1 VNSFRPRLTYSN
13 VVSTICLFLLLGG
26 AAWAAPK
33 LAKNSVGTRQ
43 LKNGAVTGAKVQD
56 GSLTGADIQA
66 STLGT
71 VPKAAAADSAT
82 SAGHATSADS
92 AGRAATAGH
101 ADEATNAGHAT
112 GADSATR
119 AADATTLDGL
129 GPGAFYPAGGVQR
142 IDAAPVF
149 GAAQST
155 ALYSAHGVALSA
167 SCHEG
172 GVAGSIVLTVSAA
185 SGAPGALM
193 SVGMIEREGT
203 VSKAVITEFPLI
215 SMPEPVFQVAGA
227 HLGNSGQGVGTMIFS
242 DHELAVA
249 FTLELRVTPNDECQ
263 LSGTA
268 AVSG

>member
-82 SAGHATSADS
+82 NAGHATSADS
-92 AGRAATAGH
+92 AGHAATAGH

-142 IDAAPVF
+142 IDAAPAF
-149 GAAQST
+149 NAPQPT
-155 ALYSAHGVALSA
+155 LLYSGHGVSLTATCANPAEPMVTNLVVWAA
-167 SCHEG
+167 S
-172 GVAGSIVLTVSAA
+172 SA
-185 SGAPGALM
+185 SGALM
-193 SVGMIEREGT
+193 NVGMLEREGT
-203 VSKAVITEFPLI
+203 VSKPVVTEFSLI
-215 SMPEPVFQVAGA
+215 ATPEPVFEVHGT
-227 HLGNSGQGVGTMIFS
+227 HHGNSGQGVGTMVFS
-242 DHELAVA
+242 DQELAVD
-249 FTLELRVTPNDECQ
+249 FTLELRVTPEQECQ